1 MGTVTGLMRP
11 WLVACVIA
19 ESIGMTASA
28 GAARGATVL
37 SDGGVA
43 HASEVGFALVV
54 LGGLVEGTALGVLQS
69 RALGGLLGHRGR
81 VRWLVATV
89 LVAGVGWAAGSAP
102 SALAEDSGTGS
113 EPSVLAVLLGA
124 AALGAGMGV
133 FLGAAQ
139 GWALRGHA
147 RHPWRWITA
156 SVVGWAGAMPVI
168 FLGATTV
175 GADWPWGQVVVA
187 GTVTGAGAG
196 LVLGLLTGPFL
207 RTFDGPPLRHRLMLS
222 ILQSRTR
229 RSWWPGLS
237 GLAVTGTRTGRVYRF
252 PVMIAEVDDGWVVLP
267 GRAEKKMWWRNLAG
281 RPDVEILVNGR
292 WQLGHAELVTRADAR
307 HPNLAASYARRWPR
321 VRVNDTSPYVLVRLG
336 QTGESRHMANATAD
350 GSLTRQS

>member
-156 SVVGWAGAMPVI
+156 SGSSSGPHPANTRQNPH
-168 FLGATTV
+168 TTTTE
-175 GADWPWGQVVVA
+175 ANRIPNILHD
-187 GTVTGAGAG
+187 
-196 LVLGLLTGPFL
+196 LLRVFRNT
-207 RTFDGPPLRHRLMLS
+207 RH
-222 ILQSRTR
+222 
-229 RSWWPGLS
+229 
-237 GLAVTGTRTGRVYRF
+237 
-252 PVMIAEVDDGWVVLP
+252 
-267 GRAEKKMWWRNLAG
+267 
-281 RPDVEILVNGR
+281 
-292 WQLGHAELVTRADAR
+292 
-307 HPNLAASYARRWPR
+307 WPR
-321 VRVNDTSPYVLVRLG
+321 S
-336 QTGESRHMANATAD
+336 
-350 GSLTRQS
+350 